1 MGLLHEAATQLAFP
15 HHLLLSKHFA
25 VRSWNICFL
34 LGAHSVGSVV
44 TWLLF
49 LVCRQGRHVKTG
61 QLAAIKVM
69 EVTEVKVPCK
79 HSVCVS
85 LLSVCS
91 PLLSLIFCVFIN
103 LPLSWH
109 SQLVH
114 TSKYSRFILFLPF
127 IFCFSVIFWGYSFK
141 MSILQSINPDSGN
154 YLLLFIL
161 KVIWLLFHR
170 RQHEPKRFQAF
181 SHSVYSVCKCI
192 RFSVSGPQTNFS
204 KRFGQ
209 CTALLKKMFQTG
221 HLSRIIAASVKGW
234 VLEGRKGAGA
244 SPVGPQMCVEMI
256 EKFKNKRLEMICTFL
271 HLQLKVSLNN

>member
-25 VRSWNICFL
+25 VRSWNIWFL

-161 KVIWLLFHR
+161 KVIFSWLFYDFYFIAGSTNQRDFRPFLIPFI
-170 RQHEPKRFQAF
+170 QFAN
-181 SHSVYSVCKCI
+181 V
-192 RFSVSGPQTNFS
+192 SVS
-204 KRFGQ
+204 
-209 CTALLKKMFQTG
+209 AFQ
-221 HLSRIIAASVKGW
+221 
-234 VLEGRKGAGA
+234 GRKRIFQK
-244 SPVGPQMCVEMI
+244 GPDNVMLC
-256 EKFKNKRLEMICTFL
+256 
-271 HLQLKVSLNN
+271 